1 MSLNDETA
9 AVLKTGTRI
18 GLVIIAVGL
27 VLSIAG
33 ITDILLLAG
42 IVVLIFSPVAGVAVS
57 TKCLIQEKDTY
68 WVRVAFIL
76 IVVIIAGMLFSY
88 LT

>member
-1 MSLNDETA
+1 MSLNEETS

-18 GLVIIAVGL
+18 GLAIIAVGL

-33 ITDILLLAG
+33 ITELVLLAG
-42 IVVLIFSPVAGVAVS
+42 IVVLIFTPVIGIGVS
-57 TKCLIQEKDTY
+57 TKCLIQEKDTF
-68 WVRVAFIL
+68 WVRIALIL
-76 IVVIIAGMLFSY
+76 IMVIAAGMLFSY